1 LDHFSDIPYIV
12 LQQSLMGEE
21 TVRAKISFEGY
32 AWQLHV
38 SIMHYHTVNGVF
50 RVKLFQEDVQ
60 GQQQTMSYC
69 GI

>member
-1 LDHFSDIPYIV
+1 
-12 LQQSLMGEE
+12 MGEE